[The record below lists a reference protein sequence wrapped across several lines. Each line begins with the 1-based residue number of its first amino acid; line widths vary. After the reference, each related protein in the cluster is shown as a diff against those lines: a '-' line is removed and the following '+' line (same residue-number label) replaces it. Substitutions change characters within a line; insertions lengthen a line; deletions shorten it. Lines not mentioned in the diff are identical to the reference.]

1 MKECSVI
8 YKLRTDPRTFEPMLE
23 PSRSFFTNPSE
34 NFLKSGLV
42 GNPHSNPPQ
51 PPWWSMVVGE
61 ASFGAFSLAVY
72 GSERRT
78 LSYKYAVYTLYV
90 DP

>member
-1 MKECSVI
+1 LIIKV
-8 YKLRTDPRTFEPMLE
+8 
-23 PSRSFFTNPSE
+23 
-34 NFLKSGLV
+34 
-42 GNPHSNPPQ
+42 
-51 PPWWSMVVGE
+51 
-61 ASFGAFSLAVY
+61 SLAVY

>member
-1 MKECSVI
+1 VQELGHDLFDGVQADGS
-8 YKLRTDPRTFEPMLE
+8 FE
-23 PSRSFFTNPSE
+23 
-34 NFLKSGLV
+34 
-42 GNPHSNPPQ
+42 
-51 PPWWSMVVGE
+51 
-61 ASFGAFSLAVY
+61 SFGLEAPEPAELACLTTHERLALSVGGLSLAVY